1 MVKPQPN
8 RVVLDE
14 SRPVTYYKNDFWREE
29 NARYSEVH
37 YRLDKCARIVNR
49 IAGERECNLLDVGC
63 GPATLARLLR
73 PNIHYYGIDIAIQE
87 PAANLAEVDILD
99 SPIGFDDLRFEIV
112 VAQGL
117 FEYLGEHQSEKL
129 AEIARVLR
137 PRGTFV
143 TSYVNFGHRQPT
155 VYWPY
160 SNVQTI
166 DEFRSSLSKDFVVR
180 NWFATSHNWHHNEPN
195 RRFIRL
201 ANMHLNLRI
210 PVLTSKL
217 AVEYFFVCTPRS
229 S

>member
-87 PAANLAEVDILD
+87 PAATLA
-99 SPIGFDDLRFEIV
+99 DLRFEIV